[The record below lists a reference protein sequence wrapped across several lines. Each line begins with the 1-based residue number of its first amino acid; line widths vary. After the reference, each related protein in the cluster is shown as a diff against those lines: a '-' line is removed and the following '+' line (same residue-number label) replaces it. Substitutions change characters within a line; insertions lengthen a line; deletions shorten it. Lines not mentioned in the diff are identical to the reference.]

1 MIENANLTPE
11 QAADLKR
18 LTLKLIHALDATV
31 NPQSDPQIEMLA
43 AQTFLAHVAVARGV
57 SFEALMV
64 SLASNIPAQ
73 YQRWDE
79 LLNQDKKKGLL
90 IV

>member
-18 LTLKLIHALDATV
+18 LTLKLINSLDAMV
-31 NPQSDPQIEMLA
+31 GQSDPQIEMLA

-79 LLNQDKKKGLL
+79 LLNQEPKKKGLL